1 MRSLSLAVSLFI
13 CLLTV
18 LLFSAK
24 ASAQTSSWTFCAYEG
39 GTCNFSG
46 TQQVRYGANGAYVYK
61 TLSNG
66 TSCTNSVFGDPAPGA
81 TKRCDYGAATTTTTT
96 TTTSTSSWTFCA
108 YEGGTCAFSG
118 TQQVRYGANGSYV
131 YKTFT
136 GGTACTNAV
145 FGDPAPGAAK
155 RCDYGAATTSTSST
169 SSGTWNFCA
178 WEGGTCAFSGTQ
190 DVRYGGNGSYVYK
203 TLSNG
208 TACTNSVFGDPAPG
222 ATKQCSIGGT
232 ASTST
237 TSTSSPTVAPT
248 ISASGYGPQSTIT
261 CPSGAVDIWPGQSIQ
276 GIVNLYSGAT
286 TFCLRAGVH
295 YVTSAITPKTSN
307 TFVGEYGAV
316 LDGSNWGTTDS
327 TQAAFRSHNQDID
340 YVTIRNLVIR
350 NMPQRGIHAYYYMSD
365 HWTIEY
371 NEIGP
376 TANTGIIVPSA
387 SLISHNY
394 IHDNSYAGYMGLY
407 AHNTTFDSNEIA
419 RNGWEQ
425 KIGESQNVTFRNNFA
440 HHNVGAGIWF
450 DSNNTG
456 TLIEGNRVE
465 DNGWIGVY
473 YEISN
478 GATIRNNALR
488 RNADAGVMLSVSQNV
503 QIYGNTF
510 EYNFR
515 GITYFLRCPSLGG
528 PTNLDLANN
537 SAHDNTIVVGTD
549 TNVFASLF
557 NYTSCTDTQVAPY
570 LNGSKNLTFS
580 RNTYKVPSTNG
591 WYWLWGTTRKLWY
604 EWQGMGQDSGSTVS
618 Q

>member
-1 MRSLSLAVSLFI
+1 
-13 CLLTV
+13 
-18 LLFSAK
+18 
-24 ASAQTSSWTFCAYEG
+24 
-39 GTCNFSG
+39 
-46 TQQVRYGANGAYVYK
+46 
-61 TLSNG
+61 
-66 TSCTNSVFGDPAPGA
+66 
-81 TKRCDYGAATTTTTT
+81 
-96 TTTSTSSWTFCA
+96 
-108 YEGGTCAFSG
+108 
-118 TQQVRYGANGSYV
+118 
-131 YKTFT
+131 
-136 GGTACTNAV
+136 
-145 FGDPAPGAAK
+145 
-155 RCDYGAATTSTSST
+155 
-169 SSGTWNFCA
+169 
-178 WEGGTCAFSGTQ
+178 
-190 DVRYGGNGSYVYK
+190 
-203 TLSNG
+203 
-208 TACTNSVFGDPAPG
+208 
-222 ATKQCSIGGT
+222 
-232 ASTST
+232 
-237 TSTSSPTVAPT
+237 
-248 ISASGYGPQSTIT
+248 
-261 CPSGAVDIWPGQSIQ
+261 
-276 GIVNLYSGAT
+276 VNLYSGAT

-295 YVTSAITPKTSN
+295 YVTSSITPKTSN

-316 LDGSNWGTTDS
+316 LDGSNWGTSDT

-376 TANTGIIVPSA
+376 TVNTGIIVPSA

-478 GATIRNNALR
+478 GATIRNNAMR

-537 SAHDNTIVVGTD
+537 SAHDNTIVVGTE
-549 TNVFASLF
+549 TNVFGSIF